1 MFSQHSG
8 AIDLA
13 ATWSFKVALS
23 NVFPDTDEF
32 GEPIKGTRRYK
43 SGKPLHPHGVRMVF
57 AGTVGDWKWHV
68 EAFNLQRWYAKEEVC
83 EECHAEK
90 SHGDLCM
97 HNFLL
102 DAPWTET
109 ERSLDEYLAEQR
121 QLDTVSPFCDIE
133 GWHTFNIYQ
142 DAVHTDMLGVRPLAN
157 GGAMWEI
164 ALMGYWGMVPPT
176 GKWKDGMNSILAI
189 AWEDFARWMHV
200 NKKHCNISKFS
211 CNNLSMHVQLDWPEL
226 QSKAAS
232 CATVTEWLAPIAVTV
247 ARRDGTHE
255 NRMRSLML
263 WGLDTLWQEYR
274 NGWQLSDERAALM
287 EEARKAFLLGY
298 HACSKAHHARQSF
311 IYPIIPKHH
320 HFDHLLRRAIRTKLS
335 PSLVW
340 TFSEEDMMKWMSNVT
355 GKAHGLGVM
364 KGPIQRWLVFFCST
378 AQESLLL
385 DS

>member
-1 MFSQHSG
+1 MPR
-8 AIDLA
+8 
-13 ATWSFKVALS
+13 KRC
-23 NVFPDTDEF
+23 E
-32 GEPIKGTRRYK
+32 E
-43 SGKPLHPHGVRMVF
+43 
-57 AGTVGDWKWHV
+57 WH
-68 EAFNLQRWYAKEEVC
+68 AKE
-83 EECHAEK
+83 

-97 HNFLL
+97 HHFLL
-102 DAPWTET
+102 DAPWTEP
-109 ERSLDEYLAEQR
+109 ERSLDEYLAEQP

-200 NKKHCNISKFS
+200 NKEHCNISKFS

-226 QSKAAS
+226 KSKAAA

-274 NGWQLSDERAALM
+274 NG
-287 EEARKAFLLGY
+287 
-298 HACSKAHHARQSF
+298 
-311 IYPIIPKHH
+311 
-320 HFDHLLRRAIRTKLS
+320 
-335 PSLVW
+335 
-340 TFSEEDMMKWMSNVT
+340 
-355 GKAHGLGVM
+355 
-364 KGPIQRWLVFFCST
+364 
-378 AQESLLL
+378 
-385 DS
+385 